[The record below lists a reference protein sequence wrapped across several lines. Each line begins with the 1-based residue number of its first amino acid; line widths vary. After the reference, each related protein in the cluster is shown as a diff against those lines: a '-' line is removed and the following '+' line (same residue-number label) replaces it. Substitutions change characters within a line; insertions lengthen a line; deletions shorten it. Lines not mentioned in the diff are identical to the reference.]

1 MELSR
6 IKSFAQEWGY
16 EDVRFRG
23 RWKDYDVYS
32 GVMSEDMK
40 GAAVGLPSYILAD
53 DQKIRVSRFPEE
65 YDEIFDLVEPKED
78 EEDED
83 FEDDDE

>member
-6 IKSFAQEWGY
+6 IKSFAKEWGF

-23 RWKDYDVYS
+23 RWKNYNVYS
-32 GVMSEDMK
+32 GIRSEEMK
-40 GAAVGLPSYILAD
+40 RAAVGLPRYILAD
-53 DQKIRVSRFPEE
+53 DQNIRVSEFPEE
-65 YDEIFDLVEPKED
+65 YDEIFDLLEPKDD